1 MVRAEGLECVIDTPG
16 AGVAV
21 LLAGAPTDEPGW
33 AFPWAVQAGP
43 GCFGWDEPPLASTRD
58 LRVGPDTADRYSAV
72 LVREA
77 GAVTEEQIA
86 DLIVAQAQ
94 AQAQAQRLRD
104 VANGDGLGTADADAR
119 YDGVAG

>member
-1 MVRAEGLECVIDTPG
+1 MRDRPPG
-16 AGVAV
+16 SRGRGVAG
-21 LLAGAPTDEPGW
+21 GAPTDEPGW

-94 AQAQAQRLRD
+94 AQRLRD

>member
-1 MVRAEGLECVIDTPG
+1 
-16 AGVAV
+16 
-21 LLAGAPTDEPGW
+21 
-33 AFPWAVQAGP
+33 VQAGP

-94 AQAQAQRLRD
+94 AQARAQAQAQAQRLRD